1 MEEGQKGWEETAMR
15 IVILMEDT
23 CGNPICRYEHGLSVY
38 IETDRHKILMD
49 TGAGDKTLANA
60 QTLGIDLAQVDIVV
74 LSHGHY
80 DHGGGLPAFG
90 RINRKA
96 VIYVQKAAFGDYF
109 HGERYI
115 GVKKEIAT
123 MPGIEMLEGD
133 REIDE
138 ELSLFTGITGR
149 RYWPQSNLGLS
160 EMTKGQKIQD
170 EFRHEQCLVI
180 QGEKNLLLSGCAH
193 NGILNIL
200 DSYQER
206 YDGLPDIVI
215 SGFHMM
221 KKTDYTVQ
229 EAEIIRQTA
238 AELAGKDIL
247 FYTGHCTGPK
257 ALEIMHPILKEK
269 LIPIHCGMEIYL

>member
-1 MEEGQKGWEETAMR
+1 
-15 IVILMEDT
+15 
-23 CGNPICRYEHGLSVY
+23 
-38 IETDRHKILMD
+38 
-49 TGAGDKTLANA
+49 
-60 QTLGIDLAQVDIVV
+60 
-74 LSHGHY
+74 
-80 DHGGGLPAFG
+80 
-90 RINRKA
+90 INRKA
-96 VIYVQKAAFGDYF
+96 AIYVQKTAFGDYF

-115 GVKKEIAT
+115 GVKKEIAA

-133 REIDE
+133 RKIDE

-160 EMTKGQKIQD
+160 EMTEGQKIQD